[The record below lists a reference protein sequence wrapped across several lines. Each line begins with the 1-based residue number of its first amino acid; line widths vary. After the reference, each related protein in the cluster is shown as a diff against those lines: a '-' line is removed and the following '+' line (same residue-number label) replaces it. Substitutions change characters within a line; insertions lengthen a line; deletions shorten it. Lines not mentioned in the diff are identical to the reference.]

1 MSKFLV
7 VLKSVVF
14 ILVVSLRLSA
24 EPTPES
30 QVQGEVRDASGA
42 IVSGVKVSILD
53 AASQRVVSRVTSS
66 VEGNFFFQSLPP
78 GKYIL
83 RAEQKDF
90 TAVDTPLM
98 VSANQRTKTRITL
111 YPQGNNI
118 SVTVTAERWAAPG
131 VVDGFQGRGRLENIQ
146 GVQINTGKK
155 NDVVLIDDLDA
166 NLAGNNQRQ
175 AFAKVPGISFWE
187 NDSSGVQLNLAT
199 RGLSPNRSWEFNTR
213 QNGYDIASDA
223 LGYPEAYYTPP
234 LEALERVEIVRGSGS
249 LQYGTQFG
257 GVVNFITKP
266 APQNRKFSL
275 ETQQSFGNLGLFDTY
290 NGIGGTAGKWDYA
303 SYFHRRQGDGWR
315 QNNGFNTNTGY
326 GSIGFAPS
334 QRWKMRLELS
344 GMEYL
349 MQQAGGLT
357 PTQFAADPR
366 QSVRG
371 RNWFGVRWFMPAFTV
386 SYLPATRTR
395 LQLQAFGLYGE
406 RNSVGNLA
414 APNVADIFGRNRQT
428 DRDTYNNGG
437 TEARFVHCFNFRGRI
452 SSVAG
457 GYRYFRGRTFR
468 QRGPGS
474 GLGDSDFRFLP
485 GQPLALDLL
494 FGTHNHAAYVETS
507 LRLTNRLTIT
517 PGFRMERITTSATG
531 APVVGRREITRHVPL
546 GGIGLAFRLTESSEL
561 YANYTQAYRATHFND
576 IWRVDPAIVVDP
588 NLRDV
593 RGSNSDLGVRGPI
606 GSVLRYDFS
615 LFQINYGDRI
625 GTVVQG
631 GVQRVTN
638 VADSRNRG
646 AEGYIEFDVLRAV
659 RGNAGWGSLNLFQST
674 GFTDARYT
682 SGSFNRNRV
691 ELAPRWNDRYGA
703 TYVRSS
709 FSMTLSHT
717 HMSSIFTNA
726 TNTFTSVDGT
736 QGLNPAFR
744 VWDLAGTYRFHRYQL
759 RAGVNN
765 LTDNYYFTRRAT
777 GYPGP
782 GIIPTDGRTVFVGI
796 LARF

>member
-1 MSKFLV
+1 M
-7 VLKSVVF
+7 
-14 ILVVSLRLSA
+14 A
-24 EPTPES
+24 GDMAPES

-42 IVSGVKVSILD
+42 IVAGVKVVLLE
-53 AASQRVVSRVTSS
+53 AKTKRVVATVESSLEGSFAFSRLAAG
-66 VEGNFFFQSLPP
+66 E
-78 GKYIL
+78 YIL

-90 TAVDTPLM
+90 TATETALV
-98 VSANQRTKTRITL
+98 VVANQRTSTRITL

-131 VVDGFQGRGRLENIQ
+131 VVDSFQGRGRLEDVH

-155 NDVVLIDDLDA
+155 TDVVLIDDLDA

-175 AFAKVPGISFWE
+175 VFAKVPGISFWE

-213 QNGYDIASDA
+213 QNGYDISSDV
-223 LGYPEAYYTPP
+223 LGYPEAYFTPP
-234 LEALERVEIVRGSGS
+234 LEALERVEIVRGAGA

-257 GVVNFITKP
+257 GVVNFVTKP
-266 APQNRKFSL
+266 APADRKFSL

-290 NGIGGTAGKWDYA
+290 NGVGGTVGKWDYA

-315 QNNGFNTNTGY
+315 QNSGFNTNTGF
-326 GSIGFAPS
+326 GTVGFAPS
-334 QRWKMRLELS
+334 QRWKMRFEFT

-357 PTQFAADPR
+357 PVQFAMDPR
-366 QSVRG
+366 QSVRD
-371 RNWFGVRWFMPAFTV
+371 RNWFGVKWFMPAFTV
-386 SYLPATRTR
+386 SYLPSTRTR
-395 LQLQAFGLYGE
+395 VQVQAFGLYGE
-406 RNSVGNLA
+406 RNSIGNLA
-414 APNVADIFGRNRQT
+414 APNVADVAGRNRQT

-437 TEARFVHCFNFRGRI
+437 AETRFVHSFNFGGRT
-452 SSVAG
+452 SSIAG

-474 GLGDSDFRFLP
+474 GAGDADFRFLS

-507 LRLTNRLTIT
+507 LRVTNRLTIT
-517 PGFRMERITTSATG
+517 PGFRMERITTTATG
-531 APVVGRREITRHVPL
+531 APVVGQRALTRHVPL
-546 GGIGLAFRLTESSEL
+546 GGIGASFRLTESSEL
-561 YANYTQAYRATHFND
+561 YGNYTQAYRATHFND

-593 RGSNSDLGVRGPI
+593 HGSNSDLGVRGRV
-606 GSVLRYDFS
+606 GGVLGYDFR
-615 LFQINYGDRI
+615 LFQINYGNRI
-625 GTVVQG
+625 GTVVEG
-631 GVQRVTN
+631 GVQRVRN

-646 AEGYIEFDVLRAV
+646 VESYVEFDVLRAA
-659 RGNAGWGSLNLFQST
+659 RGNAGWGSLNLFQSM

-682 SGSFNRNRV
+682 SGNFNGNRV
-691 ELAPRWNDRYGA
+691 ELAPRWNARYGT
-703 TYVRSS
+703 TYVRSA

-717 HMSSIFTNA
+717 QISSIFSNA
-726 TNTFTSVDGT
+726 TNTLASVDGT

-744 VWDLAGTYRFHRYQL
+744 VWDLAGTYRLSRYQI

-782 GIIPTDGRTVFVGI
+782 GIIPADGRTVFAGI
-796 LARF
+796 MARF

>member
-1 MSKFLV
+1 MGKFLV

-66 VEGNFFFQSLPP
+66 VEGNFSFQSLPP

-131 VVDGFQGRGRLENIQ
+131 VVDGFQGRGRLEDIQ

-371 RNWFGVRWFMPAFTV
+371 RNWFNVRWFMPAFTV
-386 SYLPATRTR
+386 SYLPSTRTR
-395 LQLQAFGLYGE
+395 VQLQAFGLYGE

-414 APNVADIFGRNRQT
+414 APNVADIVGRNRQT

-437 TEARFVHCFNFRGRI
+437 TEARFVHSFNFRGRM

-468 QRGPGS
+468 QNGPGS

-593 RGSNSDLGVRGPI
+593 RGSNSDLGVRGRI

-782 GIIPTDGRTVFVGI
+782 GIIPADGRTVFVGI

>member
-1 MSKFLV
+1 MGKFLV

-66 VEGNFFFQSLPP
+66 VEGNFSFQSLPP

-131 VVDGFQGRGRLENIQ
+131 VVDGFQGRGRLEDIQ

-371 RNWFGVRWFMPAFTV
+371 RNWFNVRWFMPAFTV
-386 SYLPATRTR
+386 SYLPSTRTR
-395 LQLQAFGLYGE
+395 VQLQAFGLYGE

-414 APNVADIFGRNRQT
+414 APNVADIVGRNRQT

-437 TEARFVHCFNFRGRI
+437 TEARFVHSFNFRGRM

-593 RGSNSDLGVRGPI
+593 RGSNSDLGVRGRI

-782 GIIPTDGRTVFVGI
+782 GIIPADGRTVFVGI